1 MAYIQNSYQAPVLNN
16 GYYDL
21 PIQNAYSNPNMMAN
35 QYPQVAENQFNP
47 MIQNNYPQGGYTVQP
62 SNLETFVGSRE
73 STFKYVS
80 NSGYNS
86 NPINPYAMSISH
98 SNDQFPAQVYT
109 NTGVQLRVDPRMSSS
124 KIEEVAYKAKSQMMG
139 GGYGQQFMPNNPFTM
154 PQMGMN
160 MYGNNP
166 SSGMGMN
173 YHNPSSGMG
182 MWSFEPPFA
191 EQGPTFPAVPA
202 YMPQVFNPNPYMANM
217 GQQMMGPNMNGG
229 QNMYGGGAVVQR
241 PTPNIRISDD
251 DAYEVGDD
259 EEFIKA
265 KRNKATSIKSLEKR
279 ESKYVKKNRSTL
291 EKVNDFLTDNSTIYW
306 LVVLLV
312 ILIVAFVVKALYVDK

>member
-16 GYYDL
+16 GYYDV

-35 QYPQVAENQFNP
+35 NYPQVGESQFNP

-62 SNLETFVGSRE
+62 SNLESFVGSRE

-124 KIEEVAYKAKSQMMG
+124 KIEDAAYKAKSQMMG

-154 PQMGMN
+154 PQMGM
-160 MYGNNP
+160 
-166 SSGMGMN
+166 GMN
-173 YHNPSSGMG
+173 YQNPSSGMG
-182 MWSFEPPFA
+182 MWSFEPPYA

-202 YMPQVFNPNPYMANM
+202 QVFNPNPYMVNM
-217 GQQMMGPNMNGG
+217 AQPMMGPMGQHVMNGG
-229 QNMYGGGAVVQR
+229 VPNMYGGGGAVVQR
-241 PTPNIRISDD
+241 PTTNISISDADTD
-251 DAYEVGDD
+251 DSDD
-259 EEFIKA
+259 EDVVKA
-265 KRNKATSIKSLEKR
+265 KRNKSTPIKSLEKR
-279 ESKYVKKNRSTL
+279 EKKERKNKSTL

-312 ILIVAFVVKALYVDK
+312 ILIVAFVVKPPCA

>member
-1 MAYIQNSYQAPVLNN
+1 MAYMQNSFQAPVLNN
-16 GYYDL
+16 GYYDV
-21 PIQNAYSNPNMMAN
+21 PIQNAYSNPDMMN
-35 QYPQVAENQFNP
+35 QNYQMVSQNQFNP

-62 SNLETFVGSRE
+62 SNLESFVGSRE

-124 KIEEVAYKAKSQMMG
+124 KIEDAAYKAKSQMMG
-139 GGYGQQFMPNNPFTM
+139 GGYAQQFMGNNPFTM
-154 PQMGMN
+154 PQYGMN
-160 MYGNNP
+160 YNNP
-166 SSGMGMN
+166 SMGMGT
-173 YHNPSSGMG
+173 
-182 MWSFEPPFA
+182 WSFEPPYA

-202 YMPQVFNPNPYMANM
+202 QVFNPNPYMMPNMNGMM
-217 GQQMMGPNMNGG
+217 GQQMGQHVMNGG
-229 QNMYGGGAVVQR
+229 GMGR

-251 DAYEVGDD
+251 ED
-259 EEFIKA
+259 EGESGEEIKA
-265 KRNKATSIKSLEKR
+265 KRNKSTSIKSLEKR
-279 ESKYVKKNRSTL
+279 EKKEKKNKTTL
-291 EKVNDFLTDNSTIYW
+291 EKINDFLTDNSTIYW
-306 LVVLLV
+306 LIVLLV

>member
-1 MAYIQNSYQAPVLNN
+1 MQNSYQSPVLNG
-16 GYYDL
+16 GYYDV
-21 PIQNAYSNPNMMAN
+21 PIQNAYSNQNMMAN
-35 QYPQVAENQFNP
+35 NYPQVGESQFNP

-62 SNLETFVGSRE
+62 SNLESFVGSRE

-124 KIEEVAYKAKSQMMG
+124 KIEDSAYKAKSQMMG

-160 MYGNNP
+160 MYGQNP
-166 SSGMGMN
+166 SMGMN

-202 YMPQVFNPNPYMANM
+202 YMPQVFNPNPYM
-217 GQQMMGPNMNGG
+217 GQQMMGPNMYGG
-229 QNMYGGGAVVQR
+229 QNMMYGGGQGGQR
-241 PTPNIRISDD
+241 PTPNIRIRDD
-251 DAYEVGDD
+251 DEDAYEAGDD
-259 EEFIKA
+259 EVIKA
-265 KRNKATSIKSLEKR
+265 KRNKATPIKSLEKR
-279 ESKYVKKNRSTL
+279 ESKQVKKNRSTL

-306 LVVLLV
+306 LIVLLV
-312 ILIVAFVVKALYVDK
+312 ILVVAFVVKALYVDK

>member
-1 MAYIQNSYQAPVLNN
+1 MQNSYQAPILNN
-16 GYYDL
+16 GYYDV
-21 PIQNAYSNPNMMAN
+21 PIQNGYSNPNMLTN
-35 QYPQVAENQFNP
+35 QYPQVNENQFNP
-47 MIQNNYPQGGYTVQP
+47 MIQNNYPQNGYTVQP

-124 KIEEVAYKAKSQMMG
+124 KIEDAAYKAKSQMMG

-160 MYGNNP
+160 YQ
-166 SSGMGMN
+166 
-173 YHNPSSGMG
+173 NPSSGMG
-182 MWSFEPPFA
+182 MWSFEPPYT
-191 EQGPTFPAVPA
+191 EQGLTFPAVPA
-202 YMPQVFNPNPYMANM
+202 QVFNPNPYMGQHVMNM
-217 GQQMMGPNMNGG
+217 TQHMMNGG
-229 QNMYGGGAVVQR
+229 VPNMYGGGAVVQR
-241 PTPNIRISDD
+241 PSPNIRIRDDEDSYED
-251 DAYEVGDD
+251 DAYEIVEDN
-259 EEFIKA
+259 K
-265 KRNKATSIKSLEKR
+265 KSRRNKTTSIKSLEKR
-279 ESKYVKKNRSTL
+279 EKKEGKNKNAL
-291 EKVNDFLTDNSTIYW
+291 EKINDFLTDNSTIYW

-312 ILIVAFVVKALYVDK
+312 VLIVAFVVKALYVDK

>member
-1 MAYIQNSYQAPVLNN
+1 MQNSFQAPVLNG
-16 GYYDL
+16 GYYDV
-21 PIQNAYSNPNMMAN
+21 PIQNAYSNPDMMN
-35 QYPQVAENQFNP
+35 QNYPMVNQNQFNP
-47 MIQNNYPQGGYTVQP
+47 MIQNNYPHGGYTVQP
-62 SNLETFVGSRE
+62 SNLESFVGSRE

-124 KIEEVAYKAKSQMMG
+124 KIEDSAYKAKSQMMG

-154 PQMGMN
+154 PQYGMSYNPSMGM
-160 MYGNNP
+160 GA
-166 SSGMGMN
+166 
-173 YHNPSSGMG
+173 
-182 MWSFEPPFA
+182 WSFEPPYA

-202 YMPQVFNPNPYMANM
+202 QVFNSNPYMM
-217 GQQMMGPNMNGG
+217 PNMNGMMNG
-229 QNMYGGGAVVQR
+229 QQMGQHVMNGGGMGR

-251 DAYEVGDD
+251 DEDEGEEGEVV
-259 EEFIKA
+259 KA
-265 KRNKATSIKSLEKR
+265 KRNKATLIKSLEKK
-279 ESKYVKKNRSTL
+279 EKKVKKNKSTL
-291 EKVNDFLTDNSTIYW
+291 EKINDFLTDNSTIYW
-306 LVVLLV
+306 LIVLLV

>member
-16 GYYDL
+16 GYYDV
-21 PIQNAYSNPNMMAN
+21 PIQNQYSNPNMMN
-35 QYPQVAENQFNP
+35 NNYPQVGEQQFNP

-62 SNLETFVGSRE
+62 SNLESFVGSRE

-124 KIEEVAYKAKSQMMG
+124 KIEDSAYKAKSQMMG

-160 MYGNNP
+160 MYGQNP
-166 SSGMGMN
+166 SA
-173 YHNPSSGMG
+173 GMG

-202 YMPQVFNPNPYMANM
+202 QVFNPNPYMANM
-217 GQQMMGPNMNGG
+217 GQQMMGPMGQHVMNGG
-229 QNMYGGGAVVQR
+229 QNMYGGGGVQR
-241 PTPNIRISDD
+241 PTPNIRISDAD
-251 DAYEVGDD
+251 DSDED
-259 EEFIKA
+259 EEVVKA
-265 KRNKATSIKSLEKR
+265 KRNKATPIKSLEKR
-279 ESKYVKKNRSTL
+279 EKKERKNKSTL

-312 ILIVAFVVKALYVDK
+312 ILIVAFVVKSLYVDK

>member
-1 MAYIQNSYQAPVLNN
+1 MSYIQNSYQAPVLNG
-16 GYYDL
+16 GYYDV
-21 PIQNAYSNPNMMAN
+21 PIQNSYSNPNMMAN
-35 QYPQVAENQFNP
+35 QYPQVGEAQFNP

-62 SNLETFVGSRE
+62 SNLESFVGSRE

-80 NSGYNS
+80 NSGYSS

-124 KIEEVAYKAKSQMMG
+124 KIEDAAYKAKSQMMG

-160 MYGNNP
+160 YNNP
-166 SSGMGMN
+166 SM
-173 YHNPSSGMG
+173 GMG
-182 MWSFEPPFA
+182 MWSFEPPYA

-202 YMPQVFNPNPYMANM
+202 QVFNPNPYM
-217 GQQMMGPNMNGG
+217 GQYMMGPNMYGG
-229 QNMYGGGAVVQR
+229 QNMMYGGGVQR

-251 DAYEVGDD
+251 DEDAYEVGDD
-259 EEFIKA
+259 EVVKA
-265 KRNKATSIKSLEKR
+265 KRNKATPIKSLEKR

-291 EKVNDFLTDNSTIYW
+291 EKINDFLSDNSTIYW

>member
-1 MAYIQNSYQAPVLNN
+1 MAYMQNSFQAPVLNN
-16 GYYDL
+16 GYYDV
-21 PIQNAYSNPNMMAN
+21 PIQNAYSNPDMMN
-35 QYPQVAENQFNP
+35 QNYQMVSQNQFNP

-62 SNLETFVGSRE
+62 SNLESFVGSRE

-124 KIEEVAYKAKSQMMG
+124 KIEDAAYKAKSQMMG
-139 GGYGQQFMPNNPFTM
+139 GGYAQQFMGNNPFTM
-154 PQMGMN
+154 PQYGMN
-160 MYGNNP
+160 YNNP
-166 SSGMGMN
+166 SMGMGT
-173 YHNPSSGMG
+173 
-182 MWSFEPPFA
+182 WSFEPPYA

-202 YMPQVFNPNPYMANM
+202 QVFNPNPYMMQQMMPQHMM
-217 GQQMMGPNMNGG
+217 GQQMGQHVMNGG
-229 QNMYGGGAVVQR
+229 GMGR

-251 DAYEVGDD
+251 ED
-259 EEFIKA
+259 EGESGEEIKA
-265 KRNKATSIKSLEKR
+265 KRNKSTSIKSLEKR
-279 ESKYVKKNRSTL
+279 EKKEKKNKSTL
-291 EKVNDFLTDNSTIYW
+291 EKINDFLTDNSTIYW
-306 LVVLLV
+306 LIVLLV

>member
-1 MAYIQNSYQAPVLNN
+1 MQNSFQAPVLNN
-16 GYYDL
+16 GYYDV
-21 PIQNAYSNPNMMAN
+21 PIQNAYSNPDMMN
-35 QYPQVAENQFNP
+35 QNYQMVSQNQFNP

-62 SNLETFVGSRE
+62 SNLESFVGSRE

-124 KIEEVAYKAKSQMMG
+124 KIEDAAYKAKSQMMG
-139 GGYGQQFMPNNPFTM
+139 GGYAQQFMGNNPFTM
-154 PQMGMN
+154 PQYGMN
-160 MYGNNP
+160 YNNP
-166 SSGMGMN
+166 SMGMGA
-173 YHNPSSGMG
+173 
-182 MWSFEPPFA
+182 WSFEPPYA

-202 YMPQVFNPNPYMANM
+202 QVFNPNPYMMPNMNGMM
-217 GQQMMGPNMNGG
+217 GQQMGQHVMNGG
-229 QNMYGGGAVVQR
+229 GMGR

-251 DAYEVGDD
+251 ED
-259 EEFIKA
+259 EGESGEEIKA
-265 KRNKATSIKSLEKR
+265 KRNKSTSIKSLEKR
-279 ESKYVKKNRSTL
+279 EKKEKKNKSTL
-291 EKVNDFLTDNSTIYW
+291 EKINDFLTDNSTIYW
-306 LVVLLV
+306 LIVLLV

>member
-1 MAYIQNSYQAPVLNN
+1 MQNSFQAPVLNN
-16 GYYDL
+16 GYYDV
-21 PIQNAYSNPNMMAN
+21 PIQNAYSNPDMMN
-35 QYPQVAENQFNP
+35 QNYQMVSQNQFNP

-62 SNLETFVGSRE
+62 SNLESFVGSRE

-124 KIEEVAYKAKSQMMG
+124 KIEDAAYKAKSQMMG
-139 GGYGQQFMPNNPFTM
+139 GGYAQQFMGNNPFTM
-154 PQMGMN
+154 PQYGMN
-160 MYGNNP
+160 YNNP
-166 SSGMGMN
+166 SMGMGA
-173 YHNPSSGMG
+173 
-182 MWSFEPPFA
+182 WSFEPPYA

-202 YMPQVFNPNPYMANM
+202 QVFNPNPYMMPNMNGMM
-217 GQQMMGPNMNGG
+217 GQQMGQHVMNGG
-229 QNMYGGGAVVQR
+229 GMGR

-251 DAYEVGDD
+251 ED
-259 EEFIKA
+259 EGESGEEIKA
-265 KRNKATSIKSLEKR
+265 KRNKSTSIKSLEKR
-279 ESKYVKKNRSTL
+279 EKKEKKNKTTL
-291 EKVNDFLTDNSTIYW
+291 EKINDFLTDNSTIYW
-306 LVVLLV
+306 LIVLLV

>member
-1 MAYIQNSYQAPVLNN
+1 MQNSYQAPVLNN
-16 GYYDL
+16 GYYDV

-35 QYPQVAENQFNP
+35 HYPQVGESQFNP

-62 SNLETFVGSRE
+62 SNLESFVGSRE

-80 NSGYNS
+80 NSGYSS

-124 KIEEVAYKAKSQMMG
+124 KIEDAAYKAKSQMMG

-160 MYGNNP
+160 MYGQNP

-182 MWSFEPPFA
+182 MWSFEPPYA

-202 YMPQVFNPNPYMANM
+202 QVFNPNPYMV
-217 GQQMMGPNMNGG
+217 QPMMGPNMYGG
-229 QNMYGGGAVVQR
+229 QMMQGGGAVVQR
-241 PTPNIRISDD
+241 PTPNIRISDADAD
-251 DAYEVGDD
+251 DSDD
-259 EEFIKA
+259 EDVVKA
-265 KRNKATSIKSLEKR
+265 KRNKSTPIKSLEKR
-279 ESKYVKKNRSTL
+279 EKKERKNKSTL

>member
-1 MAYIQNSYQAPVLNN
+1 MAYMQNSFQAPVLNG
-16 GYYDL
+16 GYYDV
-21 PIQNAYSNPNMMAN
+21 PIQNQYSNPDMMN
-35 QYPQVAENQFNP
+35 QNYQMVGQNQFNP

-62 SNLETFVGSRE
+62 SNLESFVGSRE
-73 STFKYVS
+73 STYKYVS
-80 NSGYNS
+80 NAGYSS

-124 KIEEVAYKAKSQMMG
+124 KIEDSAYKAKSQMMG

-160 MYGNNP
+160 MYGQNP
-166 SSGMGMN
+166 SMGMGA
-173 YHNPSSGMG
+173 
-182 MWSFEPPFA
+182 WSFEPPYA

-202 YMPQVFNPNPYMANM
+202 QVFNPNPYMM
-217 GQQMMGPNMNGG
+217 PNMNGMMMNG
-229 QNMYGGGAVVQR
+229 PMMNSPMNNQMMMNGGGMGR

-251 DAYEVGDD
+251 DED
-259 EEFIKA
+259 EDVEEIKA
-265 KRNKATSIKSLEKR
+265 KRNKSTSIKSLEKK
-279 ESKYVKKNRSTL
+279 EKKVKKNRSTL
-291 EKVNDFLTDNSTIYW
+291 EKMNDFLTDNSTIYW

>member
-1 MAYIQNSYQAPVLNN
+1 MAYMQNSFQAPVLNN
-16 GYYDL
+16 GYYDV
-21 PIQNAYSNPNMMAN
+21 PIQNAYSNPDMMN
-35 QYPQVAENQFNP
+35 QNYQMVSQNQFNP

-62 SNLETFVGSRE
+62 SNLESFVGSRE

-124 KIEEVAYKAKSQMMG
+124 KIEDAAYKAKSQMMG
-139 GGYGQQFMPNNPFTM
+139 GGYAQQFMGNNPFTM
-154 PQMGMN
+154 PQYGMN
-160 MYGNNP
+160 YNNP
-166 SSGMGMN
+166 SMGMGT
-173 YHNPSSGMG
+173 
-182 MWSFEPPFA
+182 WSFEPPYA

-202 YMPQVFNPNPYMANM
+202 QVFNPNPYMMPNMNGMM
-217 GQQMMGPNMNGG
+217 GQQMGQHVMNGG
-229 QNMYGGGAVVQR
+229 GMGR

-251 DAYEVGDD
+251 ED
-259 EEFIKA
+259 EGESGEEIKA
-265 KRNKATSIKSLEKR
+265 KRNKSTSIKSLEKR
-279 ESKYVKKNRSTL
+279 EKKEKKNKSTL
-291 EKVNDFLTDNSTIYW
+291 EKINDFLTDNSTIYW
-306 LVVLLV
+306 LIVLLV

>member
-16 GYYDL
+16 GYYDV
-21 PIQNAYSNPNMMAN
+21 PIQNQYSNPDMMN
-35 QYPQVAENQFNP
+35 QSYPMVSGNQFNP
-47 MIQNNYPQGGYTVQP
+47 MIQNNYPNGGYTVQP
-62 SNLETFVGSRE
+62 SNLESFVGSRE
-73 STFKYVS
+73 STYKYVS
-80 NSGYNS
+80 NAGYSS
-86 NPINPYAMSISH
+86 NPINPYTMSISH

-124 KIEEVAYKAKSQMMG
+124 KIEDSAYKAKSQMMG

-160 MYGNNP
+160 MYGQNP
-166 SSGMGMN
+166 SMGMGA
-173 YHNPSSGMG
+173 
-182 MWSFEPPFA
+182 WSFEPPYA

-202 YMPQVFNPNPYMANM
+202 QVFNPNPYMVNM
-217 GQQMMGPNMNGG
+217 AQPMMGPMGQHVMNGQQMMNGG
-229 QNMYGGGAVVQR
+229 GMGR

-251 DAYEVGDD
+251 N
-259 EEFIKA
+259 EESDSGEEIKA

-279 ESKYVKKNRSTL
+279 EKKEKKNKSTL

-306 LVVLLV
+306 LIVLLV
-312 ILIVAFVVKALYVDK
+312 ILVVAFVVKALYVDK

>member
-16 GYYDL
+16 GYYDV
-21 PIQNAYSNPNMMAN
+21 PIQNSYSNPNMMAN
-35 QYPQVAENQFNP
+35 QYPQVQENQFNQ

-62 SNLETFVGSRE
+62 SNLESFVGSRE

-124 KIEEVAYKAKSQMMG
+124 KIEDAAYKAKSQMMG

-160 MYGNNP
+160 MY
-166 SSGMGMN
+166 
-173 YHNPSSGMG
+173 NPSSGMG
-182 MWSFEPPFA
+182 MWSFEPPYA

-202 YMPQVFNPNPYMANM
+202 YMPQVFNPNPYM
-217 GQQMMGPNMNGG
+217 GQPMMGPNMYGTQNMMNGG
-229 QNMYGGGAVVQR
+229 GQMMNGGGQVVQR
-241 PTPNIRISDD
+241 PTPNIRIRDDSDD
-251 DAYEVGDD
+251 YEVGDD
-259 EEFIKA
+259 EQEVVKA
-265 KRNKATSIKSLEKR
+265 KRNKSTPIKSLEKR
-279 ESKYVKKNRSTL
+279 VKNKSTL
-291 EKVNDFLTDNSTIYW
+291 EKINDFLTDNSTIYW

-312 ILIVAFVVKALYVDK
+312 ILVVAFVVKALYVDK

>member
-1 MAYIQNSYQAPVLNN
+1 MQNSFQAPVLNN
-16 GYYDL
+16 GYYDV
-21 PIQNAYSNPNMMAN
+21 PIQNAYSNPDMMN
-35 QYPQVAENQFNP
+35 QNYQMVNSNQFNP

-62 SNLETFVGSRE
+62 SNLESFVGSRE

-124 KIEEVAYKAKSQMMG
+124 KIEDAAYKAKSQMMG
-139 GGYGQQFMPNNPFTM
+139 GGYAQQFMGNNPFTM
-154 PQMGMN
+154 PQYGMN
-160 MYGNNP
+160 YNNP
-166 SSGMGMN
+166 SMGMGT
-173 YHNPSSGMG
+173 
-182 MWSFEPPFA
+182 WSFEPPYA

-202 YMPQVFNPNPYMANM
+202 QVFNPNPYMMPNMNGMM
-217 GQQMMGPNMNGG
+217 GQQMGQHVMNGG
-229 QNMYGGGAVVQR
+229 GMGR

-251 DAYEVGDD
+251 ED
-259 EEFIKA
+259 EGESGEEIKA
-265 KRNKATSIKSLEKR
+265 KRNKSTSIKSLEKR
-279 ESKYVKKNRSTL
+279 EKKEKKNKSTL
-291 EKVNDFLTDNSTIYW
+291 EKINDFLTDNSTIYW
-306 LVVLLV
+306 LIVLLV

>member
-1 MAYIQNSYQAPVLNN
+1 MSYIQNSYQAPVLNN
-16 GYYDL
+16 GYYDV
-21 PIQNAYSNPNMMAN
+21 PIQNSYSNPNMMAN
-35 QYPQVAENQFNP
+35 NYPQVGESQFNP

-62 SNLETFVGSRE
+62 SNLESFVGSRE

-124 KIEEVAYKAKSQMMG
+124 KIEDAAYKAKSQMMG

-160 MYGNNP
+160 YQNP
-166 SSGMGMN
+166 SM
-173 YHNPSSGMG
+173 GMG
-182 MWSFEPPFA
+182 MWSFEPPYA

-202 YMPQVFNPNPYMANM
+202 QVFNPNPYMVNM
-217 GQQMMGPNMNGG
+217 TQPMMGPMGQHMMNGG
-229 QNMYGGGAVVQR
+229 VPNMYGGGAVVQR
-241 PTPNIRISDD
+241 PTPNIRISDAD
-251 DAYEVGDD
+251 DSDDD
-259 EEFIKA
+259 EDVVKA
-265 KRNKATSIKSLEKR
+265 KRNKSTPIKSLEKR
-279 ESKYVKKNRSTL
+279 EKKERKNKSTL

>member
-1 MAYIQNSYQAPVLNN
+1 MAYMQNSFQAPVLNN
-16 GYYDL
+16 GYYDV
-21 PIQNAYSNPNMMAN
+21 PIQNAYSNPDMMN
-35 QYPQVAENQFNP
+35 QTYQMVGQNQFNP

-62 SNLETFVGSRE
+62 SNLESFVGSRE

-80 NSGYNS
+80 NSGYSS

-124 KIEEVAYKAKSQMMG
+124 KIEDAAYKAKSQMMG

-154 PQMGMN
+154 PQMGM
-160 MYGNNP
+160 
-166 SSGMGMN
+166 GMN
-173 YHNPSSGMG
+173 SYNPSSGMG
-182 MWSFEPPFA
+182 MWSFEPPYA

-202 YMPQVFNPNPYMANM
+202 QVFNPNPYMM
-217 GQQMMGPNMNGG
+217 QQMMPQHMMGPMGQPMLMNGG
-229 QNMYGGGAVVQR
+229 GMGR

-251 DAYEVGDD
+251 ENEGDNEG
-259 EEFIKA
+259 EEIKA
-265 KRNKATSIKSLEKR
+265 KRNKSTSIKSLEKR
-279 ESKYVKKNRSTL
+279 EKKEKKNRSTL
-291 EKVNDFLTDNSTIYW
+291 EKINDFLTDNSTIYW
-306 LVVLLV
+306 LIVLLV